1 MMLYSHNPNSVSGE
15 LLAIALGCKRI
26 RHEGS
31 TFTGHKD
38 ELVINWGASK
48 VPDEVA
54 KCKILNNPLAVS
66 RVTQRAKMFKSL
78 STMFPIPAFTEDQA
92 DVEAW
97 MNNGAEVFEKAGLW
111 MIDVKPT
118 SVFRLHNVMGD
129 IIYTQFKTKETI
141 VPPNGTKDLIKE
153 ATEEIRTLLG
163 LHFCAITVGWN
174 DKSNMFHILDVN
186 TAPEIDGRLARLYG
200 ETIKGNL

>member
-1 MMLYSHNPNSVSGE
+1 MMLYSHNPNSQSGE

-48 VPDEVA
+48 VTPEVM
-54 KCKILNNPLAVS
+54 KCKILNPPWNVAKV
-66 RVTQRAKMFKSL
+66 VKRAEMFKSL

-97 MNNGAEVFEKAGLW
+97 VNNGATVEEKAGLW
-111 MIDVKPT
+111 MMDVNPT
-118 SVFRLHNVMGD
+118 SVFRLHNVMGKN
-129 IIYTQFKTKETI
+129 IYTQFKTKNT
-141 VPPNGTKDLIKE
+141 VAPPDGTKALIKE

-163 LHFCAITVGWN
+163 LHFCAITIGWN
-174 DKSNMFHILDVN
+174 DKSNLFHVLDVN
-186 TAPEIDGRLARLYG
+186 TAPEIDGSLAFKYG
-200 ETIKGNL
+200 LRIKEML